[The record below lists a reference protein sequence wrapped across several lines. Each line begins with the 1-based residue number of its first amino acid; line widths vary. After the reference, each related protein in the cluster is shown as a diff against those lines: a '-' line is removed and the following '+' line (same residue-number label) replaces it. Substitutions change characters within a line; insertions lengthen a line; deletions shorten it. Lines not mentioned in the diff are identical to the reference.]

1 MLIEITDRQS
11 TITITE
17 DMKNV
22 IQRCARE
29 TLIQENIGFK
39 SECYITLVDDSTI
52 KNLNSDF
59 RGVDRATDVLSF
71 PLLNFQGYIR
81 DVSEENIKYDKNPET
96 DCVVLGDIVISPERA
111 RDQAEEYGHS
121 IQRELGFLTVHGM
134 LHLLGYDHEE
144 CSEREQMRKR
154 EEYVLRSLDLTR

>member
-52 KNLNSDF
+52 KKLNSDF

-71 PLLNFQGYIR
+71 PL
-81 DVSEENIKYDKNPET
+81 
-96 DCVVLGDIVISPERA
+96 
-111 RDQAEEYGHS
+111 
-121 IQRELGFLTVHGM
+121 
-134 LHLLGYDHEE
+134 
-144 CSEREQMRKR
+144 
-154 EEYVLRSLDLTR
+154 